1 MSIKRL
7 LLTLCVCTI
16 TNLHAAANNTELK
29 TISDIHSAYK
39 NNSTTAEQ
47 LTRTY
52 IDRINA
58 LNPKYNAVIS
68 IEPTAI
74 EQAKQLDAL
83 FKARKWA
90 GPLHGIA
97 VLLKDNI
104 ETTGTLPTTAGSL
117 ALKNNVTDKDAFVVK
132 QLRQA
137 GAIILGKANLS
148 EWANFRSS
156 YSSSGW
162 SAIGGQTHNAH
173 DVTRNPCGSS
183 SGSAVAVALNFAP
196 IALGTETD
204 GSITCPASVNG
215 VYAIKPSMGQVSRAG
230 VVPLSSSQDSVGPM
244 AHSLKDALAV
254 LSVIQGED
262 PNDVSTLNVN
272 RTLDGIAPKPSLRIG
287 ALPANKF
294 TVATQKLYAKQLQTL
309 KDAGHTV
316 VNVEVKDDLST
327 LYVDE
332 YAILLYDFKAEINH
346 YLSKTPT
353 QVTVKSLDELIAFN
367 IANKQQEMPY
377 FEQDILQQANAVD
390 LSEKQQYKSTKA
402 RYRALAKRAIS
413 NLYRNNKLDIVITPT
428 VSPAW
433 KTDLINGD
441 NFKGSSSSLPA
452 IAGTTHITLP
462 VGKVSHLPVG
472 LSVIANQN
480 DEAAAY
486 AYAAI
491 IDNVLGTKKP
501 E

>member
-1 MSIKRL
+1 MIIKRL

-16 TNLHAAANNTELK
+16 PNLHAAANNTELK

-74 EQAKQLDAL
+74 EQAKQYDAL
-83 FKARKWA
+83 FKGGKWA

-117 ALKNNVTDKDAFVVK
+117 ALKNNVTNKDAFVVK

-183 SGSAVAVALNFAP
+183 SGSAVAVALNFVP

-262 PNDVSTLNVN
+262 LDDTSTHHFN
-272 RTLDGIAPKPSLRIG
+272 RAPASITLKSSLRIG
-287 ALPANKF
+287 ALPASKF
-294 TVATQKLYAKQLQTL
+294 TVDTQKLYAKQLQAL
-309 KDAGHTV
+309 KDAGHTL

-346 YLSKTPT
+346 YLSQTPT
-353 QVTVKSLDELIAFN
+353 QVTVKSLDDLIAFN
-367 IANKQQEMPY
+367 TANKQQEMPY

-390 LSEKQQYKSTKA
+390 LSEKQQYQKTKA
-402 RYRALAKRAIS
+402 RYRALANRAIS
-413 NLYRNNKLDIVITPT
+413 NLYRNNKLDIVISPT

>member
-39 NNSTTAEQ
+39 NNSTTSEQ

-58 LNPKYNAVIS
+58 LNPEYNAVIS

-83 FKARKWA
+83 FKAGKWA

-230 VVPLSSSQDSVGPM
+230 VIPLSSSQDSVGPM

-262 PNDVSTLNVN
+262 SDDGSTLNVN

-316 VNVEVKDDLST
+316 VNVAVKDDLST
-327 LYVDE
+327 LYADE

-353 QVTVKSLDELIAFN
+353 QVTVKSLDDLIAFN
-367 IANKQQEMPY
+367 TPNKQQEMLY

-390 LSEKQQYKSTKA
+390 LSEKQQYQKTKV
-402 RYRALAKRAIS
+402 RYRALANRAIS
-413 NLYRNNKLDIVITPT
+413 NLYRNNKLDIVIAPT

-433 KTDLINGD
+433 KTDLINGN
-441 NFKGSSSSLPA
+441 NFKGSSSSLSA